1 MVSIRS
7 PITVATV
14 CCLPNAASSFMQAP
28 RLTRPSYQILMS
40 SSPNINCSADD
51 VLQSSSDA
59 SSQRRRSIALSPL
72 VAMLGVSFCTDDYGA
87 ALAEGTLDGLVGQ
100 LKEARQQLDDIP
112 DLIKEEK
119 WDAGE
124 LRLIGIT

>member
-1 MVSIRS
+1 
-7 PITVATV
+7 
-14 CCLPNAASSFMQAP
+14 
-28 RLTRPSYQILMS
+28 
-40 SSPNINCSADD
+40 
-51 VLQSSSDA
+51 
-59 SSQRRRSIALSPL
+59 
-72 VAMLGVSFCTDDYGA
+72 MLGVSFCTVDYGA